1 MNQPSPEIVDLNT
14 LPAVDCPCGTARRA
28 FKDQGSF
35 PGTVHLTEIKT
46 DARPHFHKNLTE
58 IYVILDCEPDA
69 SMELDGICHPVQPMS
84 AIMIPPGV
92 IHRAVGT
99 HSHSVA
105 LFHSVVL
112 ECYQAS
118 MQLTGRIGAAQASTE
133 LLKQVTS
140 LTTGIQKEAR
150 VAISCGFETTS
161 VDHAHR
167 L

>member
-46 DARPHFHKNLTE
+46 DARPHFYKNLTE

-84 AIMIPPGV
+84 AILIPPGV
-92 IHRAVGT
+92 IHRAVGKMR
-99 HSHSVA
+99 
-105 LFHSVVL
+105 VL
-112 ECYQAS
+112 IICNPKFDPKDE
-118 MQLTGRIGAAQASTE
+118 
-133 LLKQVTS
+133 
-140 LTTGIQKEAR
+140 
-150 VAISCGFETTS
+150 FF
-161 VDHAHR
+161 
-167 L
+167 